1 MPLNKADL
9 IPPLFHGQV
18 GGGGN
23 NERGGLGWGWGAGGA
38 LLSDISDARQDVT
51 IKK

>member
-18 GGGGN
+18 VGGGN
-23 NERGGLGWGWGAGGA
+23 NERGGLGWGVRYCRTSVMRG
-38 LLSDISDARQDVT
+38 RM
-51 IKK
+51 